1 MSTSSPRP
9 VRPLADTADSPG
21 FTALS
26 ATTSVATRLCAAC
39 RLCCNGVMFHTVRLQ
54 PNDSPRE
61 LAALGLKLKRRKQ
74 QDWLLQPCPAHQD
87 GQCSIYAQR
96 PERCRLFE
104 CKQLQ
109 RVKTGEI
116 TEAMA
121 LEKIREVQRLTA
133 QLEA

>member
-1 MSTSSPRP
+1 MNM
-9 VRPLADTADSPG
+9 ADSPG
-21 FTALS
+21 FAALPTT
-26 ATTSVATRLCAAC
+26 TTSVGARLCGAC
-39 RLCCNGVMFHTVRLQ
+39 GLCCNGVMFHSVRLQ
-54 PNDSPRE
+54 PNDSARE

-74 QDWLLQPCPAHQD
+74 QDWLLQPCPAYQD

-96 PERCRLFE
+96 PQRCRLFE

-121 LEKIREVQRLTA
+121 LE
-133 QLEA
+133 